1 MLAENK
7 QKMAERMG
15 QIVEVCRYDAFET
28 VKTDDGEEVEQT
40 ISKVD
45 FTKFRREFVSLNM
58 NEGIKV
64 NIKEARIKKE
74 TAKIEKELEFHEGKM
89 RKKPVKQQRVGGLT
103 AEELHERVQKE
114 KHEQHAARRLA
125 LLEVAINGHNQPDA
139 LTTTSGSS
147 CPMSSFYSTAEST
160 RSWHSKFHAAIR
172 AMDEL

>member
-1 MLAENK
+1 
-7 QKMAERMG
+7 MAERMG
-15 QIVEVCRYDAFET
+15 QIVEVCKYEAFET
-28 VKTDDGEEVEQT
+28 VKTEDGEDIEKN

-89 RKKPVKQQRVGGLT
+89 RKKPVKQQKVGGLT

-114 KHEQHAARRLA
+114 KHE
-125 LLEVAINGHNQPDA
+125 
-139 LTTTSGSS
+139 
-147 CPMSSFYSTAEST
+147 
-160 RSWHSKFHAAIR
+160 
-172 AMDEL
+172 